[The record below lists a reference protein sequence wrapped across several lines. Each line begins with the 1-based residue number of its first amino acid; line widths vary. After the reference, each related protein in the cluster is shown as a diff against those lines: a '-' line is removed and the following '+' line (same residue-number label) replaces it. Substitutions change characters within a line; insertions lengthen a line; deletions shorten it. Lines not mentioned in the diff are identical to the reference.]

1 MRGVSGTL
9 RSPAGGPASHTPARL
24 ERTAPGMEA
33 LETAKT
39 RRGHCSLSDR
49 GSGGG
54 VQGRRG
60 DQLREGELEEL
71 AMGMRG
77 GAGSCSGGDS
87 RPLPGEGKSL

>member
-1 MRGVSGTL
+1 
-9 RSPAGGPASHTPARL
+9 
-24 ERTAPGMEA
+24 MEA

-87 RPLPGEGKSL
+87 RPLPGEGKSWCGV